1 MTAPKALPHI
11 PLLRAGKPYRSLQVE
26 TLHDVRTGEPV
37 AEVSQGT
44 SGMISRDQRDAAAN
58 QRALARFTVAEL
70 LEIGR
75 QAARY
80 FAEDALPLG
89 ETTQTPEEYL
99 QQLAS
104 TTGMPLAMG
113 QANMAK
119 IVKNLDEMDAILGG
133 LTRGLDLSVLD
144 GGWGTQDGR
153 KLSYLRLTDALGAIL
168 PNNSPGVHSL
178 WLPAIP
184 LKVPLVLK
192 PGSTEPWTPYRIIQ
206 AFLKA
211 GAPPQAFSFYPAD
224 RGSAMTVLH
233 KTNRSMIFGDQS
245 TVEKYA
251 ADPRVQPHG
260 PGWSKILLGPDQV
273 GAWGEHVEMVAH
285 SVAANGGRSCI
296 NASGWWLAGET
307 GGERSREAAQ
317 ALAERLVR
325 LEARPLDH
333 PEAQLAAMAQPA
345 VAHRIAEMLDYQLQQ
360 PGAEDLTARLRGGA
374 SRVAEAGGCTFLLP
388 TVIHLTDLHHPL
400 AQAEYGFPFVTVAEA
415 PVETFFDDLGPT
427 LVGTVIS
434 DDEAFRR
441 RALTCHH
448 IDRLNLGA
456 IPTPVISWDQ
466 PHEGNMFDHLYHQR
480 AFQVA

>member
-1 MTAPKALPHI
+1 
-11 PLLRAGKPYRSLQVE
+11 LQVE

-37 AEVSQGT
+37 AEVSQAT
-44 SGMISRDQRDAAAN
+44 SGMISRDQLRAAEN
-58 QRALARFTVAEL
+58 QRALGKFTVAEL

-75 QAARY
+75 KAARY
-80 FAEDALPLG
+80 FAEDTLPLG
-89 ETTQTPEEYL
+89 DTPQTPEAYL
-99 QQLAS
+99 DQLAA
-104 TTGMPLAMG
+104 TTGMPKVMG

-119 IVKNLDEMDAILGG
+119 IVKNLDEMEAILGG

-211 GAPPQAFSFYPAD
+211 GAPRQAFSFYPAD
-224 RGSAMTVLH
+224 RGSAMTVLQ
-233 KTNRSMIFGDQS
+233 KTGRSMIFGDQS

-251 ADPRVQPHG
+251 DDARVQPHG
-260 PGWSKILLGPDQV
+260 PGWSKILLGPD
-273 GAWGEHVEMVAH
+273 AAERWAEYVEMVAH

-296 NASGWWLAGET
+296 NASGWWLAGAT
-307 GGERSREAAQ
+307 GLTDTTRSREAAQ
-317 ALAERLVR
+317 ALAERLVG
-325 LEARPLDH
+325 LEARPLDD
-333 PEAQLAAMAQPA
+333 PRAELSAMAQPA
-345 VAHRIAEMLDYQLQQ
+345 VAHKISEIIDYQLQQ
-360 PGAEDLTARLRGGA
+360 PGAEDLTAALRGTP
-374 SRVAEAGGCTFLLP
+374 RVAEAGGCTFLLP
-388 TVIHLTDLHHPL
+388 TVIHITDPAHPL

-415 PVETFFDDLGPT
+415 PADTFFETLGPT
-427 LVGTVIS
+427 LVGTVVTE
-434 DDEAFRR
+434 DAEFRQ
-441 RALTCHH
+441 RALTCPH